1 MASRLVSD
9 EEGKNYLV
17 GSAIYWERELG
28 IENKTNRDLV
38 FNRIPNHNLV
48 HIISTNTTC
57 HLRRRQKH
65 ATRCVILLG
74 DRRSDFAAP
83 HS

>member
-17 GSAIYWERELG
+17 DSAIYWERELG

-48 HIISTNTTC
+48 HIISPILPAACVDDRNT
-57 HLRRRQKH
+57 RPD
-65 ATRCVILLG
+65 V
-74 DRRSDFAAP
+74 
-83 HS
+83 

>member
-28 IENKTNRDLV
+28 IENKDESRPSVQQNTKPQPSSYHFHQYYLPPALTTETRDPMC
-38 FNRIPNHNLV
+38 NPPR
-48 HIISTNTTC
+48 
-57 HLRRRQKH
+57 
-65 ATRCVILLG
+65 G
-74 DRRSDFAAP
+74 
-83 HS
+83 